1 MIKENIAVLDNSIS
15 NIKNCKNSP
24 VKKAARARKKSLQ
37 SFVISLIRQI
47 YTPYQLNLPTEC

>member
-24 VKKAARARKKSLQ
+24 VKKAERARKKSFQ
-37 SFVISLIRQI
+37 PFVISLIRQI
-47 YTPYQLNLPTEC
+47 YTPYQLNLPTER

>member
-1 MIKENIAVLDNSIS
+1 MAVLNNSIS

-37 SFVISLIRQI
+37 PFVISLIRQI
-47 YTPYQLNLPTEC
+47 YTPYQLNLPTER